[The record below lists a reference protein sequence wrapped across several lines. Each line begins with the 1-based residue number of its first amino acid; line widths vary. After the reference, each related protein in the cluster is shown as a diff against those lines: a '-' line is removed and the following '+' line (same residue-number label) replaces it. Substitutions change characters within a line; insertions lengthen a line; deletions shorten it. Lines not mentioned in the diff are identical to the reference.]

1 MSYADTFIRVAEDCP
16 VQAGETP
23 PPRVPPSVAE
33 LQHRLL
39 IEAPYTLTEEDLY
52 VRVHGLRRELDEDE
66 IAAAWASLHAEVY
79 AKPQACLR
87 ASPLTKRY
95 GFGAHYDSEGRIG
108 LHPVGS
114 EGYARCASDAALTQL
129 SAMRSR
135 RA

>member
-1 MSYADTFIRVAEDCP
+1 M
-16 VQAGETP
+16 
-23 PPRVPPSVAE
+23 
-33 LQHRLL
+33 
-39 IEAPYTLTEEDLY
+39 
-52 VRVHGLRRELDEDE
+52 RVHGLRRELDDGE
-66 IAAAWASLHAEVY
+66 IAARWAALRDEVY

-114 EGYARCASDAALTQL
+114 EGYDRCAADETLVQL
-129 SAMRSR
+129 RAMRSR